1 MCGRFNDLI
10 TDRLLA
16 GAVDALGRHGV
27 ADDNITVAWI
37 PGAFEAPI
45 VAKALADRT
54 DIDGV
59 ICLGAV
65 IRGATSHYDFVAGQA
80 AAGIQRAGLDSGKP
94 VVFGILTTETLEQA
108 LDRAGGKAGNKGA
121 EAAVTLIETLSVL
134 HAVSAN

>member
-10 TDRLLA
+10 TDRLLS
-16 GAVDALGRHGV
+16 GAVDTLGRHGV

-45 VAKALADRT
+45 VAKSFADRP

-80 AAGIQRAGLDSGKP
+80 AAGIQRAGLDSDKP
-94 VVFGILTTETLEQA
+94 VIFGILTTETLEQA

-134 HAVSAN
+134 DAISAS

>member
-10 TDRLLA
+10 TDRLLS
-16 GAVDALGRHGV
+16 GAVDTLGRHGV
-27 ADDNITVAWI
+27 ADDSITVAWI

-45 VAKALADRT
+45 VAKAFADRP

-80 AAGIQRAGLDSGKP
+80 ASGIQRAGLDSGKP

-134 HAVSAN
+134 DAISAS